1 MFDQPIVFVKS
12 ADSNLDFFDDEMKAF
27 SNRQVYNGA
36 VDALLKLEPTPAN
49 VIICEIETGEMTGIE
64 LAEAIRDIDRDRN
77 HFTYIILI
85 GVLTPQEVESE
96 AFRNNVDVI
105 TSTARPD
112 LLKHLIIAGCRIS
125 KRMNDLSSSRAALAR
140 LARQLRKGQ
149 LLDPLTGLGN
159 RSFAVQ
165 TLQDSIRQ
173 IESRGGAAVFLMI
186 SIQNYDAIKKEFN
199 VSIADELV
207 VSISDRIQALV
218 RPMDAVT
225 YFAPGQFALVIIQ
238 PSIEQVTTECYQRL
252 YEGVKLKSY
261 TTTAGFQPVELAMS
275 ICAGTAETGP
285 PKEEKMISAA
295 VDKLDESFQN
305 DCIVISYISE
315 EL

>member
-12 ADSNLDFFDDEMKAF
+12 GTSNLDFFDDELKEF
-27 SNRQVYNGA
+27 SNRKIYDGA

-49 VIICEIETGEMTGIE
+49 VVICETDTGEMTGIE
-64 LAEAIRDIDRDRN
+64 FAEAIRDIDLDRN

-85 GVLTPQEVESE
+85 GVLTPEVVESE

-125 KRMNDLSSSRAALAR
+125 KQMNDLSSSRMALAR
-140 LARQLRKGQ
+140 LCRQLRKGQ
-149 LLDPLTGLGN
+149 LLDPVTSLGN

-173 IESRGGAAVFLMI
+173 VESRGGAVVFLII
-186 SIQNYDAIKKEFN
+186 SIQNYDAVKKDHGAK
-199 VSIADELV
+199 IADELV
-207 VSISDRIQALV
+207 VSIADRIQALV

-225 YFAPGQFALVIIQ
+225 YFAPGQFALILIQ
-238 PSIEQVTTECYQRL
+238 PSIDQCTVECYQRL

-261 TTTAGFQPVELAMS
+261 TTAAGFQSIELAMS
-275 ICAGTAETGP
+275 ICAGTANTGP
-285 PKEEKMISAA
+285 PNEEIIISTAI
-295 VDKLDESFQN
+295 DKLDESIQN
-305 DCIVISYISE
+305 DCIVITHIS
-315 EL
+315 